1 MLIKVKLK
9 ELLEDK
15 RIGVLEFAE
24 SSGLAINT
32 VSLICNN
39 KNDGISFKTLD
50 KICNT
55 LNCKIED
62 VLEHVA

>member
-9 ELLEDK
+9 ELLENK

-24 SSGLAINT
+24 TADLAVNT

-39 KNDGISFKTLD
+39 KNNGMSFATLN
-50 KICNT
+50 KICST
-55 LNCKIED
+55 LNCRVED
-62 VLEHVA
+62 VLEYEA